1 MVHAMTA
8 FVNAAADADTDAALR
23 RVFDAARDG
32 DTAALNDLCRQMR
45 PRLYRAAWSIL
56 RDRDDADDV
65 AQEAL
70 VRAMTRRWLF
80 LGTGSVGGWMTRIAL
95 NLAKNKRR
103 DHRRRQEIV
112 DDAHPAE
119 LAARGAM
126 AEAGISVDSA
136 MIAAVD
142 RRQLEAALGQLASR
156 QQEVVRL
163 RAIGGLDFRAIA
175 ETVGISEENARVT
188 FSQAKKKLVLMLQE
202 KP

>member
-119 LAARGAM
+119 LAARGAV
-126 AEAGISVDSA
+126 AEAAVGADSA
-136 MIAAVD
+136 MIAAAD
-142 RRQLEAALGQLASR
+142 RRHLEAALGQLASR